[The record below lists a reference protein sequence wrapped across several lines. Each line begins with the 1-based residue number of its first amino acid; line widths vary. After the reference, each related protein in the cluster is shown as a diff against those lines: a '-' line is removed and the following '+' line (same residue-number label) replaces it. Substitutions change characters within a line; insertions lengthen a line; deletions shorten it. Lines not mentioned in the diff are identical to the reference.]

1 MCVYIHIDTLTY
13 IQIHGHTYI
22 HIHLYMCVCVCIC
35 VYVFVCV
42 HVFFFT
48 IIATSVCV
56 CVCDGFNAFGSCY
69 MARVQREGM
78 SLGVRMKS
86 HLTECHLMLSMWFYS
101 HSLDFLLR
109 FSFLYLFAPISSIDP
124 GCFVNWSQCLSQ
136 KC

>member
-1 MCVYIHIDTLTY
+1 MY
-13 IQIHGHTYI
+13 
-22 HIHLYMCVCVCIC
+22 
-35 VYVFVCV
+35 
-42 HVFFFT
+42 FFFT

>member
-1 MCVYIHIDTLTY
+1 MCIYTHR
-13 IQIHGHTYI
+13 HTYI
-22 HIHLYMCVCVCIC
+22 YTDTWTHIHTHTFVYVCVCLYMCICIC
-35 VYVFVCV
+35 VCACI
-42 HVFFFT
+42 FFT

>member
-1 MCVYIHIDTLTY
+1 MCIYTHR
-13 IQIHGHTYI
+13 HTYI
-22 HIHLYMCVCVCIC
+22 YTDTWTHIHTHTFVYVCVCLYMCICIC
-35 VYVFVCV
+35 VCACI
-42 HVFFFT
+42 FFFT